1 MATKRIRV
9 AALATTPVKGLR
21 IAARSQV
28 MLEREGVRN
37 DRRFYLV
44 DERGRTV
51 NGKHLGALNEVRADL
66 DDENRLTLTF
76 PNGAVV
82 AGEVEQGETLNTTF
96 HSNPRQARSL
106 LGAYSSA
113 LSDHVGQ
120 TLRLVAPA
128 DGSSAVDRGE
138 RGAITMMSRASLS
151 YLASTAREAE
161 IDARRFRMSIE
172 IEGSDAFEEDG
183 WIARE
188 LRIGEATIVLRG
200 HVGRCI
206 VTSRH
211 PETGKVDLPTLDL
224 LRSFRVGAP
233 TSEPLAFGVYGSVL
247 GPGLVSVGDGVEI
260 S

>member
-9 AALATTPVKGLR
+9 AALTTTPIKGLR
-21 IAARSQV
+21 VAARSWV
-28 MLEREGVRN
+28 MLEPGGVRN

-44 DERGRTV
+44 DERGRMV
-51 NGKHLGALNEVRADL
+51 NGKHLGALNAVGADL
-66 DDENRLTLTF
+66 DDEERLTLTF
-76 PNGAVV
+76 PDGAVV
-82 AGEVEQGETLNTTF
+82 AGGVEQGEILNTTF

-113 LSDHVGQ
+113 LSEHVGQ
-120 TLRLVAPA
+120 TLQLVAAA
-128 DGSSAVDRGE
+128 DGSSAVDRSEPG
-138 RGAITMMSRASLS
+138 GVTLMSRASLS

-172 IEGSDAFEEDG
+172 IEGGDPFEEDG
-183 WIARE
+183 WIERE

-211 PETGKVDLPTLDL
+211 PETGEVDLPTLDL
-224 LRSFRVGAP
+224 LRSSRAGAP

-247 GPGLVSVGDGVEI
+247 RPGVVSVGDGVEI
-260 S
+260 L